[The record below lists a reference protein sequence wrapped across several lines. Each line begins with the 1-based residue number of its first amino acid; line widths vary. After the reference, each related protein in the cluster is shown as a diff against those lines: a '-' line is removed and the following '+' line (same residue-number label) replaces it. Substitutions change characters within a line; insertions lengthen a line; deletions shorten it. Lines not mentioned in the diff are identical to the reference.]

1 MLSTQR
7 RRGRWV
13 SAHNSLSQKV
23 SIPEF
28 FPAIACGD
36 KNFEV
41 RVNDRDFKT
50 GDISRILQEWDNG
63 YTREAVTKIVTYT
76 LDGGRFGVQDGWTRV
91 MGLRDYS
98 PV

>member
-1 MLSTQR
+1 MAKPTIHCL
-7 RRGRWV
+7 
-13 SAHNSLSQKV
+13 KV
-23 SIPEF
+23 TPEF

-41 RVNDRDFKT
+41 RVNDRNFKT
-50 GDISRILQEWDNG
+50 GDMLVLQEWDNG

-76 LDGGRFGVQDGWTRV
+76 LYGGRFGVQDGYVV

-98 PV
+98 QSEGEGP